1 MPRKRAAYTFEEMQ
15 NAVANGSKKFV
26 WYEEG
31 AKLYSVGRNTFIE
44 LANDADAVYKYHGC
58 AIVSIQK
65 VDEFIEKTW
74 DLEK

>member
-1 MPRKRAAYTFEEMQ
+1 MPRKRVAYTFEEMQ
-15 NAVANGSKKFV
+15 NSVANGSKKFV
-26 WYEEG
+26 RYEEG

-58 AIVSIQK
+58 AIVSIK
-65 VDEFIEKTW
+65 KIDEFIEKTW